1 MDKKYEEFVNRIMNM
16 RRFGKKRGVEVSTE
30 LLDAFNRPEKGMRV
44 IHIAGTNGK
53 GSTAVLIADM
63 LMKMGFKAGLF
74 TSPHLEDFNERIQ
87 VGEGDTFTRISHE
100 EVLSIGSEILDK
112 DIESEPTMFD
122 ICFIMAILKFKREQC
137 DYVILET
144 GLGGKYDSTTAISCI
159 PKACVITSIA
169 LEHTEYL
176 GDTVVDIAHNKAG
189 IIKQGTKVVLSDID
203 KDAQSVILEE
213 CDKKGIKNSDVYRIN
228 DCNFDNCTY
237 LKMLLGY
244 QKKNAKTAIRT
255 VQCLVDD
262 DRDMFITKYMEYCKS
277 GEEHCG
283 SDCAK
288 CSTPEKICELSFDEW
303 VITSI
308 NRAIH
313 TFNHAGRLEKAAD
326 NVILDGAHNVEAFTA
341 LYDFLESEYEGC
353 NIHFIVGVMADKN
366 YMEELK
372 IISPIADEIMCADID
387 DERAKPGE
395 ELKAELTKEG
405 IKAEYLGDEE
415 SVARFI
421 FDLIKKNNAKSSP
434 ELYNN
439 LYVICGSLYFVGNV
453 KRLLWRL
460 QQE

>member
-1 MDKKYEEFVNRIMNM
+1 MDETYEEFTNRIMNM
-16 RRFGKKRGVEVSTE
+16 RRFGKKKGIEVSTE

-63 LMKMGFKAGLF
+63 LMKMGFKVGLF

-87 VGEGDTFTRISHE
+87 VGFGDTFTRISHE

-159 PKACVITSIA
+159 SKVCVITSIA

-176 GDTVVDIAHNKAG
+176 GNTVVEIALNKAG
-189 IIKQGTKVVLSDID
+189 IIKQGSKVVLSDID
-203 KDAQSVILEE
+203 SDALTVIAEE
-213 CDKKGIKNSDVYRIN
+213 CRKKEVRSSDICCIN
-228 DCNFDNCTY
+228 DCNFDKYTY
-237 LKMLLGY
+237 LKLLLGY
-244 QKKNAKTAIRT
+244 QKKNAKTAILAI
-255 VQCLVDD
+255 QSLIESDKD
-262 DRDMFITKYMEYCKS
+262 LFITKYMEYCKS

-288 CSTPEKICELSFDEW
+288 CATPEKICELSFDEW
-303 VITSI
+303 VEICI

-313 TFNHAGRLEKAAD
+313 AFNHAGRLEKIAD
-326 NVILDGAHNVEAFTA
+326 NVIIDGAHNVEAFTA
-341 LYDFLESEYEGC
+341 LYEFLESEYEGY
-353 NIHFIVGVMADKN
+353 NIRFIVGVMSDKN

-372 IISPIADEIMCADID
+372 IISPVAIEIMCADID

-395 ELKAELTKEG
+395 ELASELTKEG
-405 IKAEYLGDEE
+405 IKATYLGDEE
-415 SVARFI
+415 ATSQFV
-421 FDLIKKNNAKSSP
+421 FDLIKKNNANSSL